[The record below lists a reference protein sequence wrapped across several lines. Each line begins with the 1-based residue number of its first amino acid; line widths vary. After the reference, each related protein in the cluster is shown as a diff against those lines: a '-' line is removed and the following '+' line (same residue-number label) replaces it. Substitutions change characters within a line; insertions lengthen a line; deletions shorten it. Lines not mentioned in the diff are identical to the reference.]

1 MFIVYFLAGIKKLDM
16 DWQQGYS
23 MINLAQHWVFN
34 PFKLDQLIIIKINW
48 LKKLIIQAL
57 KLISLFL
64 IYMHDLNKLKFYCI
78 NVKKNSTL
86 YT

>member
-34 PFKLDQLIIIKINW
+34 PFKLDKLMINK
-48 LKKLIIQAL
+48 KKL
-57 KLISLFL
+57 K
-64 IYMHDLNKLKFYCI
+64 
-78 NVKKNSTL
+78 
-86 YT
+86 